1 MLTWWGWAW
10 RGSDKGMKMVGK
22 ESYAPERSNIVCL
35 HCQFFGLDPMSFL
48 SSISMKE
55 HLNYVYCNKKIR
67 GSNSELGV
75 LQMSKI
81 SVTPNYFGKF
91 QNMLKNKML
100 FYLFLYT
107 YYNTEKAL
115 KTISAIMKMKSE
127 MIVYINT
134 YRIMKSGGENISFF
148 VVQHPIW
155 DGLSLF
161 K

>member
-1 MLTWWGWAW
+1 
-10 RGSDKGMKMVGK
+10 
-22 ESYAPERSNIVCL
+22 
-35 HCQFFGLDPMSFL
+35 
-48 SSISMKE
+48 MKE